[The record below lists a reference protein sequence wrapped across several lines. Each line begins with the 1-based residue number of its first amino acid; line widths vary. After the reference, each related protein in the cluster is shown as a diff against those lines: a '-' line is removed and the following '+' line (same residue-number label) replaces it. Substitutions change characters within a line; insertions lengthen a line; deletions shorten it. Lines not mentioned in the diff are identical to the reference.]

1 MWFANLRRA
10 GVLCYIRT
18 SFLSP
23 LICLPSH
30 TGKKNNW
37 ETAKSLSLYID
48 IKNKILCT
56 IKCLTGCK
64 IKDKML
70 R

>member
-37 ETAKSLSLYID
+37 KNCKESLSIYRY
-48 IKNKILCT
+48 KKQNTMYNKMFNWL
-56 IKCLTGCK
+56 
-64 IKDKML
+64 
-70 R
+70 